1 MQHSHKKT
9 ALTLADECLLR
20 RLGSNDA
27 VELLQ
32 HVFEVVLR
40 RFNLPTHRLHQS
52 KHPKK
57 ANLYFINISIIS
69 NSVGQTSHRG
79 AGSSFISTFSVPTG
93 NTNPYH

>member
-52 KHPKK
+52 KHP
-57 ANLYFINISIIS
+57 
-69 NSVGQTSHRG
+69 
-79 AGSSFISTFSVPTG
+79 
-93 NTNPYH
+93 NT